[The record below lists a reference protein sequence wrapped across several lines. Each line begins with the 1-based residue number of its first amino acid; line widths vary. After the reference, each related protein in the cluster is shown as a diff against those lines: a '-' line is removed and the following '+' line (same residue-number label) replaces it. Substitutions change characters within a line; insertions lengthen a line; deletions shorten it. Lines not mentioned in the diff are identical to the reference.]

1 MLVICVHPQVLDAQ
15 VLFPI
20 GAGPAT

>member
-20 GAGPAT
+20 GAGAAT